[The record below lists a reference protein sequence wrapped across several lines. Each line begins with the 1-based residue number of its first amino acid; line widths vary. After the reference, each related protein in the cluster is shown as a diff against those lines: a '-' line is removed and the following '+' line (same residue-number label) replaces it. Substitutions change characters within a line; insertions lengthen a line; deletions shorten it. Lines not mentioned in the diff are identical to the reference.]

1 MLQVLA
7 AVSFCIANIAKDKE
21 NLAVITDHGVI
32 HKYVPQ
38 TNLAIIHSPKIIF
51 LSYLS
56 FPRYNVLTRS
66 NVFPT
71 ECSFWE

>member
-32 HKYVPQ
+32 HKYVWRPSHYKSFFYV
-38 TNLAIIHSPKIIF
+38 LVG
-51 LSYLS
+51 LSA
-56 FPRYNVLTRS
+56 R
-66 NVFPT
+66 
-71 ECSFWE
+71 